1 MVAARASSSF
11 FIRVVTDAIQGKASA
26 QKMLLA
32 LMARFV
38 PTTADAAHA
47 GNAEDSVAMLF
58 DKIDL
63 MAKRRREMPPD
74 EK

>member
-1 MVAARASSSF
+1 VVAARASSSF

-63 MAKRRREMPPD
+63 MAKRRREMPG
-74 EK
+74 